1 MEYPV
6 QANRWRTRALV
17 LAVVATCE
25 LLVLVALGT
34 VAAGRML
41 AGQVE
46 TVARARELPARRTP
60 PATAPDRPLLER
72 SETSVA
78 VLNGNGVSGAAGAS
92 AARIRALA
100 YVISGVGNAP
110 RRDVARSI
118 VMYRKGYQPE
128 ASRLAKDLRVK
139 LVGPL
144 DGLRERQLM
153 GAHIA
158 LVVGG

>member
-92 AARIRALA
+92 AAKIRALA

-128 ASRLAKDLRVK
+128 ASRLAKDLRVNSS
-139 LVGPL
+139 GRSTASAS
-144 DGLRERQLM
+144 GS
-153 GAHIA
+153 
-158 LVVGG
+158 